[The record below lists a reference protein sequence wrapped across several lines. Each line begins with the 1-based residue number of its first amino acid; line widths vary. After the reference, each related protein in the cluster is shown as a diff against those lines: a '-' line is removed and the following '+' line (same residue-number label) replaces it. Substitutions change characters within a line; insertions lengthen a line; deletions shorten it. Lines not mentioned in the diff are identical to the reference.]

1 MTRVRDLNRSQ
12 RMLGIVLWIA
22 LLIVLLKLGSH

>member
-1 MTRVRDLNRSQ
+1 MTKVRDLNRSQ

-22 LLIVLLKLGSH
+22 LFLVLLMFGWR